1 MRYSVHKTK
10 RFDKETDKLPKE
22 DSRRIENIFEQLKEN
37 PYVGDQLQIKIL
49 REKRLDGKRLYYL
62 VFDDLQAVL
71 IIALSDKKAQQKVI
85 DFIIENINYFRNYL
99 KELLDN

>member
-10 RFDKETDKLPKE
+10 RFDKETYKLSKE
-22 DSRRIENIFEQLKEN
+22 DSRRIENIFKQLKEN
-37 PYVGDQLQIKIL
+37 PYVGGQLQIRML

-85 DFIIENINYFRNYL
+85 DFITGNINHFRNYL
-99 KELLDN
+99 KGLLNN